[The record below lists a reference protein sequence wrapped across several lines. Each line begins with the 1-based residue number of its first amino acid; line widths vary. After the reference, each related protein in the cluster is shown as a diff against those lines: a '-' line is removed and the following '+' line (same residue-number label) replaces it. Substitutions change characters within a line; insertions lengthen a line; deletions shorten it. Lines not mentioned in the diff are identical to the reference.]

1 MKNSISLLILFCS
14 LSAFAA
20 DKIADKPAEKTY
32 TQQQFDDEVDKK
44 LKEEVQRIKQ
54 KGIVELTNEILE
66 RENNIKQ
73 RERDIKRKEEEY
85 KMNVADFTKR
95 IQDFDK
101 KQGDFLSC
109 IQKQDQEKEARIH
122 KMVKVVSGMKPDKAA
137 ALIAE
142 QDPELSVQILSLLE
156 NDKASKI
163 FNVMEKEKSAL
174 LQKRYLD
181 MKR

>member
-1 MKNSISLLILFCS
+1 MNMKLIILIFIF
-14 LSAFAA
+14 FA
-20 DKIADKPAEKTY
+20 INIVHAEEKKY
-32 TQQQFDDEVDKK
+32 TQSEFDQELDKR
-44 LKEEVQRIKQ
+44 LKEEILRIKQ

-66 RENNIKQ
+66 REKNI
-73 RERDIKRKEEEY
+73 RERERELKRREEEY
-85 KMNVADFTKR
+85 QMNVTDFTKK

-101 KQGDFLSC
+101 KQSDFLAC
-109 IQKQDQEKEARIH
+109 IDKQDQDKEARIS

-142 QDPELSVQILSLLE
+142 QDPELSVKILSLLE
-156 NDKASKI
+156 TDKASKI
-163 FNVMEKEKSAL
+163 FNMMEKEKSAQ

>member
-1 MKNSISLLILFCS
+1 MKILLLAL
-14 LSAFAA
+14 LSYLITFGAVAE
-20 DKIADKPAEKTY
+20 DKVY
-32 TQQQFDDEVDKK
+32 TQQQFEEELTKN
-44 LKEEVQRIKQ
+44 LKSEVQRIKQ
-54 KGIVELTNEILE
+54 KGVVELTNEILE
-66 RENNIKQ
+66 RENIIKQ
-73 RERDIKRKEEEY
+73 RERELKRKEEEY
-85 KMNVADFTKR
+85 QLNLADFTKR

-101 KQGDFLSC
+101 RQSDFLSC
-109 IQKQDQEKEARIH
+109 IQKQDQDKEARIH

-142 QDPELSVQILSLLE
+142 QDPELSVKIISLLDA
-156 NDKASKI
+156 DKASKI

>member
-1 MKNSISLLILFCS
+1 MKKVIMLSKVYTFSLFFLFQMVM
-14 LSAFAA
+14 AE
-20 DKIADKPAEKTY
+20 DKVF
-32 TQQQFDDEVDKK
+32 TQQQVDEMLEVR
-44 LKEEVQRIKQ
+44 LREEVQRIKQ

-66 RENNIKQ
+66 RENNLKI
-73 RERDIKRKEEEY
+73 RERDIKRREEEY
-85 KMNVADFTKR
+85 QMNVADFTKK
-95 IQDFDK
+95 IQGFDK
-101 KQGDFLSC
+101 RQSDFLSC
-109 IQKQDQEKEARIH
+109 IQKQDQDKEARIH

-142 QDPELSVQILSLLE
+142 QDPDLSVQILSLLE
-156 NDKASKI
+156 TDKASKI